1 MIAQLLGLTPPPP
14 TTARILEIGCASGGH
29 IIPLAAQYPDARLV
43 GIDLS
48 AAQIASGLARVDRLG
63 LANVELVRGDLVEFA
78 PRPQTFDYVLCHG
91 VYSWAPIE
99 VRAAIQRLIA
109 ASLSPA
115 GIAYVSYNVLPGW
128 RLKQTLRDVLTS
140 AVRHFPIWRRKSP
153 ARGRSWPYC
162 ADGAALMVPTAR
174 IFAAWPRGSRRSLTA
189 ISPTNISRK
198 TTSRRRSAS
207 SSKRRDEPAS
217 PISLILICG

>member
-1 MIAQLLGLTPPPP
+1 MTDVAGDAASAATARANARIAARYDELPYDSQPRSRSHPARIAMIAQLLGLTPPPP
-14 TTARILEIGCASGGH
+14 MTARILEIGCASGGH

-78 PRPQTFDYVLCHG
+78 PRPETFDYVLCHG

-140 AVRHFPIWRRKSP
+140 AVRHLS
-153 ARGRSWPYC
+153 RS
-162 ADGAALMVPTAR
+162 GVE
-174 IFAAWPRGSRRSLTA
+174 
-189 ISPTNISRK
+189 
-198 TTSRRRSAS
+198 SRRRAGVPGPIARME
-207 SSKRRDEPAS
+207 RR
-217 PISLILICG
+217 